1 MLKSESF
8 TAFFDTFRKVIN
20 LEQEK
25 NVILIN
31 FLIVSSNEPNNF
43 IFQFFRIWLDLVCPA
58 VDLTTVEHI
67 FQITMVQVDRG
78 ELFKL
83 SAKFI
88 SELVNDKLEEI
99 FDQIEI
105 IHKNLQKIFNSYF
118 LVIFQLKF
126 QICLTFKLFF
136 MLGIFD

>member
-1 MLKSESF
+1 M
-8 TAFFDTFRKVIN
+8 
-20 LEQEK
+20 
-25 NVILIN
+25 
-31 FLIVSSNEPNNF
+31 
-43 IFQFFRIWLDLVCPA
+43 CPA

-88 SELVNDKLEEI
+88 SELVNHKLEEI

-136 MLGIFD
+136 MLSIFD